1 MSGHVK
7 EISEKDF
14 EAEVLKSDLPVVVD
28 FWASWCGPC
37 MAAAPQFEALAEKY
51 AGKAQFVKVSFDD
64 AGELAKQYNISG
76 IPTFLFFKNGEVVE
90 RSEGFSE
97 VSAKIWVKIWEAILT
112 KLLTKD

>member
-1 MSGHVK
+1 MSEHVK
-7 EISEKDF
+7 EVGAADF
-14 EAEVLKSDLPVVVD
+14 EAEVLKNDLPVMVD

-37 MAAAPQFEALAEKY
+37 MAAAPEFEALAEKY

-76 IPTFLFFKNGEVVE
+76 IPTFLFFKDGEVIE
-90 RSEGFSE
+90 RSEGFGKPSM
-97 VSAKIWVKIWEAILT
+97 SIWETILT